1 MNILE
6 YSLGPQHFRAE
17 ANPFHATLLALCGAR
32 PKKAFLPTHEYSQ
45 KMGKQHR
52 ASGARR
58 RAIKRA
64 WGARCF
70 VDREEEE
77 EDGMKR
83 YL

>member
-1 MNILE
+1 MLYFPHVNT
-6 YSLGPQHFRAE
+6 SR
-17 ANPFHATLLALCGAR
+17 
-32 PKKAFLPTHEYSQ
+32 

-58 RAIKRA
+58 RAIKRT

-77 EDGMKR
+77 EVVMKS

>member
-1 MNILE
+1 
-6 YSLGPQHFRAE
+6 
-17 ANPFHATLLALCGAR
+17 
-32 PKKAFLPTHEYSQ
+32 
-45 KMGKQHR
+45 MGKQHR

-70 VDREEEE
+70 VDREEEV
-77 EDGMKR
+77 GMKR